1 MITYHTHGVCSSEID
16 FDIKEGLVKNVRFTN
31 GCSGN
36 LQAISKLVEG
46 MPAEDVIKK
55 LRGIVC
61 RNNTSCADQLV
72 SALEEALN
80 EELIER
86 EAELF

>member
-1 MITYHTHGVCSSEID
+1 MITYHTNGVCSSEIN
-16 FDIKEGLVKNVRFTN
+16 FDIKDGLVKNVHFTN

-36 LQAISKLVEG
+36 LQAISRLVEG
-46 MPAEDVIKK
+46 MPVEEVIKK

-72 SALEEALN
+72 SALEEALKKR
-80 EELIER
+80 L
-86 EAELF
+86 AEKEIS

>member
-1 MITYHTHGVCSSEID
+1 MTTYHTNGVCSSEIN
-16 FDIKEGLVKNVRFTN
+16 FDIEDGFVKNVHFTN

-46 MPAEDVIKK
+46 MPAQEVINK
-55 LRGIVC
+55 LKGIVC

-72 SALEEALN
+72 SALEETLKERLA
-80 EELIER
+80 EEVS
-86 EAELF
+86 